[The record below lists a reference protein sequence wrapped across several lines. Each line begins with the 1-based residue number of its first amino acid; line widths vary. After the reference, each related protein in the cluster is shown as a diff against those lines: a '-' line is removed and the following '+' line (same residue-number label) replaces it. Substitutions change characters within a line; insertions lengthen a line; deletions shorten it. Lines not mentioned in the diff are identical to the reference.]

1 MTPRDHRP
9 WAQSPWRHQNHSHE
23 PHEGEGAAVVDVSDP
38 PLHIAEAGGIL
49 FLRSSFAVFR
59 LSHDGAG
66 NKNHEWIR
74 PLSSFPAGRRSRE
87 NLTTPIYYIF
97 RETSNN
103 TLNFGKL
110 FYFAT
115 SQNTWVKILEWRMTQ
130 LNCQHSTKSQK
141 LSNGACFHSKMKTKL
156 KLARISKKV

>member
-1 MTPRDHRP
+1 MSTKSLTSSKPQPRTSWGRRCCRCRRQWSSFTHR
-9 WAQSPWRHQNHSHE
+9 
-23 PHEGEGAAVVDVSDP
+23 
-38 PLHIAEAGGIL
+38 GGGGN
-49 FLRSSFAVFR
+49 FVLRSSFAVFR

-87 NLTTPIYYIF
+87 NLTTQIYYIF

-115 SQNTWVKILEWRMTQ
+115 SQNTWVKIMEWRMTQ